1 LERITDLHQRE
12 YQDQCN
18 RHAQEILYLQQQNT
32 ELREELDKVKDE
44 NERLILKMNS
54 TKDDLSDQN
63 EVLQKKVDE
72 VLFRFYN
79 L

>member
-1 LERITDLHQRE
+1 
-12 YQDQCN
+12 
-18 RHAQEILYLQQQNT
+18 
-32 ELREELDKVKDE
+32 LREELDKVKDE